1 MWSDLRHAIRF
12 VLANPGFSIAAAATL
27 ALGIGANSAMFTV
40 VYEALLRPLPYERAD
55 QLVRVWESYD
65 GGRNV
70 IAPANF
76 IDWQRRSQSYA
87 QLAAFVPG
95 AASLSGLGEAE
106 RVPAAHVSASFFD
119 TLRVAPILGRSLLR
133 TDESGDG
140 FVVLIRES
148 FWRSRFGGDSSVLG
162 RKITLDG
169 ATYEIVG
176 VMPEHIDQPS
186 KTTVVWRPLVIPEAQ
201 KTTRGAHYLQA
212 IGRLREGVTVR
223 QADDEMQRIAADL
236 RRLYPVTNEHVG
248 GSVIALQEERV
259 RDTKTTLLVLFAA
272 TGVLLLLACVNV
284 AHLLLARG
292 SARQVELAVRRAIG
306 ASRGRLVRQLL
317 IESLVIAAIGT
328 AAGLLLS
335 MWATMGLRTLVP
347 EAFGEARRAQLN
359 VQVLGFTVCATVITV
374 VTFGLV
380 PAIRLTRVS
389 LGTVTR
395 TQLTHVTG
403 RAATGRALI
412 VLQVALAVV
421 LVVGAGLLLTTMD
434 RLRGMAPAFA
444 TSDLVVARIDL
455 PRRTYEDGA
464 AHRRFFRQLVE
475 RVEGIAGIEAA
486 AVATRL
492 PLRSQA
498 ANMTFT
504 VDTQPAAD
512 LDGVV
517 VQEMSPKLLSI
528 LGIPLL
534 KGRSLEE
541 ADSDHPLQA
550 LVSRAF
556 AQQTWGNLDVLGRRL
571 RMGPTY
577 IDEGLPWL
585 TVVGVVEDVRQFSVS
600 GRSVA
605 QVYLPYG
612 QPQTTWAPSELVI
625 RTTLP
630 PRDAFTA
637 IRSSVRELDP
647 NQPVTALATME
658 GVLEHTLE
666 EPRFTAVLIAM
677 FAGLALLL
685 ALVGIYGV
693 ISYAVSR
700 RSREIGVR
708 VALGARSADILRLIG
723 GEGLSL
729 VVVGLLVGLTG
740 AAVVTRS
747 LQGMLFGVEPLDPA
761 TYLMASGIM
770 LLTALAASLIP
781 TIRATRVDPA
791 SVLRVM

>member
-1 MWSDLRHAIRF
+1 
-12 VLANPGFSIAAAATL
+12 
-27 ALGIGANSAMFTV
+27 
-40 VYEALLRPLPYERAD
+40 
-55 QLVRVWESYD
+55 
-65 GGRNV
+65 
-70 IAPANF
+70 
-76 IDWQRRSQSYA
+76 
-87 QLAAFVPG
+87 
-95 AASLSGLGEAE
+95 
-106 RVPAAHVSASFFD
+106 
-119 TLRVAPILGRSLLR
+119 
-133 TDESGDG
+133 
-140 FVVLIRES
+140 
-148 FWRSRFGGDSSVLG
+148 
-162 RKITLDG
+162 
-169 ATYEIVG
+169 
-176 VMPEHIDQPS
+176 
-186 KTTVVWRPLVIPEAQ
+186 
-201 KTTRGAHYLQA
+201 
-212 IGRLREGVTVR
+212 
-223 QADDEMQRIAADL
+223 
-236 RRLYPVTNEHVG
+236 
-248 GSVIALQEERV
+248 
-259 RDTKTTLLVLFAA
+259 
-272 TGVLLLLACVNV
+272 
-284 AHLLLARG
+284 
-292 SARQVELAVRRAIG
+292 
-306 ASRGRLVRQLL
+306 
-317 IESLVIAAIGT
+317 
-328 AAGLLLS
+328 
-335 MWATMGLRTLVP
+335 
-347 EAFGEARRAQLN
+347 
-359 VQVLGFTVCATVITV
+359 
-374 VTFGLV
+374 
-380 PAIRLTRVS
+380 
-389 LGTVTR
+389 
-395 TQLTHVTG
+395 
-403 RAATGRALI
+403 
-412 VLQVALAVV
+412 
-421 LVVGAGLLLTTMD
+421 
-434 RLRGMAPAFA
+434 
-444 TSDLVVARIDL
+444 
-455 PRRTYEDGA
+455 
-464 AHRRFFRQLVE
+464 
-475 RVEGIAGIEAA
+475 
-486 AVATRL
+486 
-492 PLRSQA
+492 
-498 ANMTFT
+498 MTFT

-528 LGIPLL
+528 LGITLL

-541 ADSDHPLQA
+541 TDSDHPLQA

-585 TVVGVVEDVRQFSVS
+585 TVVGIVDDVRQFSVS

-729 VVVGLLVGLTG
+729 VIVGLLVGLTG